1 MKAKEKKHEWER
13 ADHLICI
20 MSSLGKLLR
29 KIMWNMGNVVK
40 LFWKKEKK
48 GLTVKSRRA
57 SIPSLFLE
65 NVISLKYFKLFF
77 FLSLILHFIFDLYL
91 TPLVVVHWSPSP
103 TLCTLDNRS
112 SSGNLFLVSLYIEAK
127 EIGRFFKIDVLL
139 ISILAAT
146 VRDIAIVR
154 GGFWLFFK
162 DPPGFKLWTFE
173 LQR

>member
-1 MKAKEKKHEWER
+1 MFRWVRWANFCQIWCGTYEMFWNLFVKSKKG
-13 ADHLICI
+13 D
-20 MSSLGKLLR
+20 SLWKVGEHPFLPY
-29 KIMWNMGNVVK
+29 
-40 LFWKKEKK
+40 FWK
-48 GLTVKSRRA
+48 
-57 SIPSLFLE
+57 
-65 NVISLKYFKLFF
+65 ISFHWNLSNCLSF
-77 FLSLILHFIFDLYL
+77 FLWFYILYL
-91 TPLVVVHWSPSP
+91 IYIWRPLVVVHWSPSP

-154 GGFWLFFK
+154 GGFWFK
-162 DPPGFKLWTFE
+162 HWTFE

>member
-1 MKAKEKKHEWER
+1 
-13 ADHLICI
+13 
-20 MSSLGKLLR
+20 MSALGKLLR
-29 KIMWNMGNVVK
+29 EIMWNMGNVVK
-40 LFWKKEKK
+40 LFCKKVKK
-48 GLTVKSRRA
+48 KGGLTVKSRRA

-65 NVISLKYFKLFF
+65 NVISLKSFKWFV

-91 TPLVVVHWSPSP
+91 TPLVVLHWSPSP
-103 TLCTLDNRS
+103 TLCTLNNRS

-154 GGFWLFFK
+154 GGF
-162 DPPGFKLWTFE
+162 
-173 LQR
+173 